1 MMNQI
6 IYKNIFCCL
15 KLYKIWTETRQMMEI
30 AKNLR
35 LGISEKTMDI
45 IDQKMV
51 LGHKKQMFD

>member
-1 MMNQI
+1 MNQI